1 MKRTPLA
8 FKNLVSDWRR
18 LALGVAGVAFASV
31 LMFMQNGFRNALLD
45 SPVQL
50 LQKLNGDLVGIS
62 VARFSLPTDQTFPA
76 SLYERAIAD
85 ADVQA
90 SIPLYLERAR
100 AQVRVSGQ
108 PRRPIRVV
116 ALEPQSGWFNDGQIN
131 SQLERLKVPAS
142 ALLDRRS
149 RSTYGFE
156 LSDPDNLFEQVIELS
171 DRRIHIAG
179 LVEVGTDFAN
189 DGTLI
194 ISRDTFK
201 RFFPMRVGGA
211 PTAEVDLALFRLK
224 KNANQAEVAKRLTAL
239 DPRVWVV
246 MPRESLIQREVEF
259 WNRQTPIGMIF
270 FVGSMMGF
278 AVGVIIC
285 YQVLFTS
292 IHDSLPEFATLK
304 AMGYGNRYFVWLV
317 IKQAIYL
324 SVLGF
329 LPAILVSWGMFQ
341 GIQWTVGL
349 PMLFTPT
356 RILLVLCLTTA
367 MCLISGVL
375 ALRRLLSADP
385 ASLF

>member
-50 LQKLNGDLVGIS
+50 LQKLNCDLIGIS

-76 SLYERAIAD
+76 SLYERSIAD
-85 ADVQA
+85 AGVQS
-90 SIPLYLERAR
+90 SIPLYLERTR
-100 AQVRVSGQ
+100 AQIRVAGQ
-108 PRRPIRVV
+108 PRRPIRVI
-116 ALEPQSGWFNDGQIN
+116 ALEPQEGWFNDLQIET
-131 SQLERLKVPAS
+131 QLERLKAPAS
-142 ALLDRRS
+142 ALLDQRS

-156 LSDPDNLFEQVIELS
+156 ISDPAKLIGQTIELS
-171 DRRIHIAG
+171 DRQIQIAG
-179 LVEVGTDFAN
+179 LVTVGTDFAN

-194 ISRDTFK
+194 MSRASFQ
-201 RFFPMRVGGA
+201 RFFPMRAGGF
-211 PTAEVDLALFRLK
+211 PTAEVDLALFQLK
-224 KNANQAEVAKRLTAL
+224 PDTNPIEVAKRLTQL
-239 DPRVWVV
+239 DPRLWTV
-246 MPRESLIQREVEF
+246 MPRQALIQREIEF

-304 AMGYGNRYFVWLV
+304 AMGYGNRFFVWLV
-317 IKQAIYL
+317 IKQSIYL
-324 SVLGF
+324 SLLGF
-329 LPAILVSWGMFQ
+329 LPAILVSGAMFQ
-341 GIQWTVGL
+341 AIQWTVGL
-349 PMLFTPT
+349 PMLFTMP
-356 RILLVLCLTTA
+356 RIMLVLGLTTA
-367 MCLISGVL
+367 MCLISGML

-385 ASLF
+385 ATLF

>member
-50 LQKLNGDLVGIS
+50 LQKLDGDLVGIS
-62 VARFSLPTDQTFPA
+62 VARYSLPTDQTFPA
-76 SLYERAIAD
+76 SLYERSIAD
-85 ADVQA
+85 ADVQNA
-90 SIPLYLERAR
+90 IPLYLERSR

-108 PRRPIRVV
+108 PRRPIRIV
-116 ALEPQSGWFNDGQIN
+116 AMEPLAGWFKDPQIDA
-131 SQLERLKVPAS
+131 QLEKLKAPAS
-142 ALLDRRS
+142 ALLDQRS

-156 LSDPDNLFEQVIELS
+156 LSKPEKLIGQEIELS
-171 DRRIHIAG
+171 DRQIHIVG
-179 LVEVGTDFAN
+179 VVEVGTDFAN

-194 ISRDTFK
+194 ISRETFQ
-201 RFFPMRVGGA
+201 RFFPMRAGGA
-211 PTAEVDLALFRLK
+211 PLAEVDLALFRLK
-224 KNANQAEVAKRLTAL
+224 PDADQVTVAARLTAL

-246 MPRESLIQREVEF
+246 MPREALIRREVEF

-324 SVLGF
+324 SLLGF
-329 LPAILVSWGMFQ
+329 LPAIIVSWGMFQ
-341 GIQWTVGL
+341 AIQWTVGL
-349 PMLFTPT
+349 PMLFTPS

-367 MCLISGVL
+367 MCLISGML